1 MSCSLSGSFFHQQEM
16 TVRYQDVVCAFIVED
31 KQSKASE
38 EVTNSSSFRVLCS
51 QRYDDAEHFPSM
63 YEFPGGKVD
72 EGETHIQTM
81 KRECSEEL
89 GIEVEPIVS
98 NSTEGDVIAIKP
110 CYSFH
115 HEPKQDKRLGGLVTF
130 RLFFY
135 WAKIVNNS
143 QPKALASQKVE
154 WLTPEQMG
162 KLTFCPGDEGIIE
175 DMLSGTLR
183 PPE

>member
-1 MSCSLSGSFFHQQEM
+1 M

-31 KQSKASE
+31 EQKE
-38 EVTNSSSFRVLCS
+38 ESSSFRVLCS

-72 EGETHIQTM
+72 EGETHLQTM
-81 KRECSEEL
+81 KRECWEEL
-89 GIEVEPIVS
+89 GVKIDSITS
-98 NSTEGDVIAIKP
+98 DIKP
-110 CYSFH
+110 CYSFN

-135 WAKIVNNS
+135 WAKIIDKS
-143 QPKALASQKVE
+143 QQPKSLASQRVE

-162 KLTFCPGDEGIIE
+162 KLVFCPGDEGIIQG
-175 DMLSGTLR
+175 MISGTLR
-183 PPE
+183 PTE